1 MTLTMHQA
9 AIPAITRVLGNL
21 SGILGK
27 AAAHCV
33 QRKIEPNAL
42 LGCRLYPDMFPLT
55 RQVQLSTDFAKGMGA
70 RLAGIEVPKFP
81 DTETGLE
88 ELQARIAKTTK
99 FLQELQPAQFAGA
112 EAREI
117 VLQFGE
123 RKAHFNGREYLFNF
137 ALPNFYFHVTTA
149 YDILRHC
156 GLEIGK
162 SDYVGSIDLR

>member
-9 AIPAITRVLGNL
+9 AIPATTRVLGNL

-27 AAAHCV
+27 AAAHCA
-33 QRKIEPNAL
+33 QRKIEPAAL
-42 LGCRLYPDMFPLT
+42 LGYRLYPDMFPLT
-55 RQVQLSTDFAKGMGA
+55 RQVQLGTDFAKGMGA

-81 DTETGLE
+81 DTETSFE
-88 ELQARIAKTTK
+88 ELQARIAKTTT
-99 FLQELQPAQFAGA
+99 FLQELQPAQLAGA
-112 EAREI
+112 EDREI
-117 VLQFGE
+117 VLQFGD
-123 RKAHFNGREYLFNF
+123 RKAQFNGREYLFNF

-149 YDILRHC
+149 YDILRQC